1 MGCLLMRKKKES
13 QSIEIKI
20 NLIGIIGF
28 VIAVLGV
35 LTLPVK
41 LVQWLLS
48 LSSIGIA
55 GYCIYEYQHW
65 INVVTILISIMTIV
79 LSITV

>member
-1 MGCLLMRKKKES
+1 MRKKKES
-13 QSIEIKI
+13 QNIEIKI

-28 VIAVLGV
+28 VIAILGV

-41 LVQWLLS
+41 LVQCLLS

-55 GYCIYEYQHW
+55 GYCIHEY
-65 INVVTILISIMTIV
+65 
-79 LSITV
+79 